1 MLQFDSTLAEMITI
15 LFVIT
20 SKVLKIVCE
29 GEKFCKRDR
38 QKDLDVS
45 SVEMITIF
53 FVNSGND
60 HNFFSSGGIG
70 HT

>member
-1 MLQFDSTLAEMITI
+1 MHKKNPWLIPCQWRNAPSFAELFTLQTI
-15 LFVIT
+15 P
-20 SKVLKIVCE
+20 
-29 GEKFCKRDR
+29 
-38 QKDLDVS
+38 KDLDVS